1 MISWSCSAITHKVFW
16 KLSMSVRLQFQG
28 IRCFSAR
35 QDAVIRPLTLLVG
48 ENSSGKSTFLALCNS
63 ANSIILAIASENSFN
78 DPPFLLGAYDQ
89 IASYRRG
96 GQAESFSITFVV
108 EGQGRIEAKFV
119 PIAGQPAL
127 RQWSLCTGES
137 SLVVEPEGHSSIAHL
152 TWRSK
157 HQERTFR
164 EERLRLSL
172 SWLFNDEYLG
182 MTEPNWKE
190 VRSVLSGTELKKLH
204 DTMES
209 IQNAFGRAP
218 YAFAPIRTHPRR
230 TYDPVRMSPTPEGSH
245 VPMVLAELA
254 DAQAGKSWTDLR
266 SNLSKF
272 GKKSGLFD
280 QIDVVRKGKKQSDP
294 FQIGVE
300 SGGNSFNL
308 VDVGYGVSQVLPIL
322 VDTIERSGVNDVF
335 LLQQPEVHLHPSA
348 QAELGSYFARQVRKN
363 GRFVIET
370 HSDYIVDRIRMEVR
384 RKTLRPA
391 DVSLLYFERR
401 KQGAMIHHLELA
413 ADGSITNPPKGYRE
427 FFLNESDRL
436 LDV

>member
-1 MISWSCSAITHKVFW
+1 MARKVFW

-28 IRCFSAR
+28 IRCFPTK

-63 ANSIILAIASENSFN
+63 ANSIILAIVTETSFN

-89 IASYRRG
+89 IASLGRG
-96 GQAESFSITFVV
+96 GQAESFSIAFVV
-108 EGQGRIEAKFV
+108 EGHGKIEAKFV

-127 RQWSLCTGES
+127 ERWTLCTGDS

-152 TWRSK
+152 TWKSK
-157 HQERTFR
+157 HQERTFS

-182 MTEPNWKE
+182 VTEPNWKE
-190 VRSVLSGTELKKLH
+190 VRAILSGAELKKLH

-218 YAFAPIRTHPRR
+218 YAFAPYRPDPRR
-230 TYDPVRMSPTPEGSH
+230 TYDPVLTSASPGGSH
-245 VPMVLAELA
+245 VPMGLAALSN
-254 DAQAGKSWTDLR
+254 DRLGKGWTDLR
-266 SNLSKF
+266 SNLSEF
-272 GKKSGLFD
+272 GKKSGLFE

-294 FQIGVE
+294 FQIGVRW
-300 SGGNSFNL
+300 GGDSHNL

-322 VDTIERSGVNDVF
+322 VDTIERSGTNDVF

-348 QAELGSYFARQVRKN
+348 QAELGSYFAHQVRKN

-384 RKTLRPA
+384 RKTLRPE
-391 DVSLLYFERR
+391 DVSLLYFERG
-401 KQGAMIHHLELA
+401 KNGATIHHLELA
-413 ADGSITNPPKGYRE
+413 KDGSIMNPPKGYRR

-436 LDV
+436 LDL

>member
-1 MISWSCSAITHKVFW
+1 MITHKVFW

-28 IRCFSAR
+28 IRCFSTK
-35 QDAVIRPLTLLVG
+35 QDAIIRPLTLLVG

-63 ANSIILAIASENSFN
+63 ANSIILAIATETSFN

-89 IASYRRG
+89 IASYRRR
-96 GQAESFSITFVV
+96 GQAESFSMTFVV
-108 EGQGRIEAKFV
+108 EGYGKIEAKFV

-127 RQWSLCTGES
+127 ERWSLCTGES
-137 SLVVEPEGHSSIAHL
+137 SLVVEPEHHSTSANL

-157 HQERTFR
+157 RGERTLR
-164 EERLRLSL
+164 EERLGLTL
-172 SWLFNDEYLG
+172 SWLFNNEYLG
-182 MTEPNWKE
+182 MGEQARKE
-190 VRSVLSGTELKKLH
+190 IGPVVSIAELANLH
-204 DTMES
+204 EAMQA
-209 IQNAFGRAP
+209 IQSAFGRAP

-245 VPMVLAELA
+245 VPMVLAELS
-254 DAQAGKSWTDLR
+254 DTEAGKSWADLR
-266 SNLSKF
+266 SSLSKF
-272 GKKSGLFD
+272 GKKSGLFE

-300 SGGNSFNL
+300 SGGNSYNL

-348 QAELGSYFARQVRKN
+348 QAELGSYFARQVQKN

-384 RKTLRPA
+384 RKTLRSE
-391 DVSLLYFERR
+391 DVSLLYFERG

-413 ADGSITNPPKGYRE
+413 DDGSVMNPPKGYRE
-427 FFLNESDRL
+427 FFLNEADRL
-436 LDV
+436 LDL